1 MMDHMDRKTRKQL
14 PGVTARRR
22 KGGAGGAPE
31 CGGFSRV
38 PRTHTVRV
46 RFMYFYCHP
55 LHPPPFCQKGTTFLG
70 VCSHLSPDSLSHRN
84 HGNHGAR
91 ALLACYRR
99 DARKCLRHGLRSGS
113 EAKISVI
120 SVNFCVTYIF
130 PRAKII
136 CEICV
141 TKKLPYYLAIWEIV
155 RNFAAET
162 C

>member
-1 MMDHMDRKTRKQL
+1 MRGILTRTAHTHGTRGDYIFLLSPPDPLRGIRMKRIKRMRPKKGATFL
-14 PGVTARRR
+14 PERYYL
-22 KGGAGGAPE
+22 
-31 CGGFSRV
+31 SRS
-38 PRTHTVRV
+38 
-46 RFMYFYCHP
+46 
-55 LHPPPFCQKGTTFLG
+55 LQPPFSGNKHQYVTPSSGYL
-70 VCSHLSPDSLSHRN
+70 LSHRN
-84 HGNHGAR
+84 HGNHG
-91 ALLACYRR
+91 
-99 DARKCLRHGLRSGS
+99 KCLRHGLRSGS

-141 TKKLPYYLAIWEIV
+141 ICVTKKLPYYLAVWEIV